1 MAGLEVV
8 VYDTDTSVEDKRK
21 ALLKDYKVEW
31 HNAPSSEAL
40 NEQRYFE
47 FIFHDSDHGDGMI
60 PEMVRLF
67 NERLLKG
74 GTMMI
79 HDAEL
84 LTILNLLSQ
93 LEPHEHK
100 SSWDGRGRQML
111 TIIKKL

>member
-1 MAGLEVV
+1 
-8 VYDTDTSVEDKRK
+8 
-21 ALLKDYKVEW
+21 
-31 HNAPSSEAL
+31 
-40 NEQRYFE
+40 
-47 FIFHDSDHGDGMI
+47 
-60 PEMVRLF
+60 MVRLF

-84 LTILNLLSQ
+84 LTILNLLGQ